1 MIVAP
6 SDSSPRA
13 TLSPLLVRVA
23 TMMTTLVRPA
33 ANAASRSSIARAVRR
48 EGPAALG
55 AAAADVTSGDAGDA
69 ATTRLAIKATLNT
82 RASQRER
89 TIE

>member
-1 MIVAP
+1 
-6 SDSSPRA
+6 
-13 TLSPLLVRVA
+13 
-23 TMMTTLVRPA
+23 
-33 ANAASRSSIARAVRR
+33 VRR

-55 AAAADVTSGDAGDA
+55 AAAADMTSGDAGDA